1 MVYESDF
8 YTTRR
13 PYSSSSRPYVS
24 SYSVTVRS
32 LPHMPYTAHRKL
44 VTIVRTVPVRI
55 YHAGAYWP
63 VVKTIRLHAKVRP
76 SIIAAELNRIRYLT
90 RPSFNSY
97 VEQYLNSKGFTDF
110 DDEAKDIR
118 AKTAK
123 LLRNI
128 HVFVPRPSIS
138 DYDEHT
144 LPERLRSDDYVRRI
158 INAKNARKDI
168 ESLPWYSS
176 PQKRSIGEGHLA
188 CIKYAGGRPQAK
200 RRSYYTVGDLVPG
213 DVKSDVKLMSYYM
226 KNRKAAEDACGKQYS
241 KPTSWRDR
249 VPELYED
256 PTRKKIIDEEEEDV
270 WED

>member
-24 SYSVTVRS
+24 SYSVTPLLRV
-32 LPHMPYTAHRKL
+32 PYYL
-44 VTIVRTVPVRI
+44 YDPYVF
-55 YHAGAYWP
+55 
-63 VVKTIRLHAKVRP
+63 
-76 SIIAAELNRIRYLT
+76 RY
-90 RPSFNSY
+90 Y
-97 VEQYLNSKGFTDF
+97 DF